1 MRAGDVRA
9 IGEDGR
15 SGLEGL
21 RGDEE
26 RGGIVAGG
34 RGLAGLLPPVFGRQL
49 RRNSA
54 SSA

>member
-1 MRAGDVRA
+1 MRA

-34 RGLAGLLPPVFGRQL
+34 KVDLAGLLPPAFGRAR

-54 SSA
+54 SSE

>member
-1 MRAGDVRA
+1 MRA
-9 IGEDGR
+9 IGDDGR
-15 SGLEGL
+15 NGLEGL

-34 RGLAGLLPPVFGRQL
+34 KGLAGLLPPVFGRAR

-54 SSA
+54 SSE

>member
-1 MRAGDVRA
+1 MRA

-21 RGDEE
+21 SGDEE

-34 RGLAGLLPPVFGRQL
+34 RGLAGLLPAVLNNGEGTLQVL
-49 RRNSA
+49 RS
-54 SSA
+54 